1 MCGLNCVTEEQPESS
16 ACLLRLSGELNV
28 SNAQKLY
35 QQVLETCETFPEV
48 RMLLHDITAFDV
60 SAIQILIAAVHTP
73 VTKVSVRVG
82 DGAECVTHWLNLAG
96 LTEAVFTEA
105 V

>member
-1 MCGLNCVTEEQPESS
+1 MCELNCKTEEQTESS
-16 ACLLRLSGELNV
+16 ACVLRLSGELSV
-28 SNAQKLY
+28 SNAQQLY
-35 QQVLETCETFPEV
+35 QRILKACETFPEV
-48 RMLLHDITAFDV
+48 QMLLNDVTAFDV
-60 SAIQILIAAVHTP
+60 SAMQILIAAVHNP

-96 LTEAVFTEA
+96 LTDAVFTEA